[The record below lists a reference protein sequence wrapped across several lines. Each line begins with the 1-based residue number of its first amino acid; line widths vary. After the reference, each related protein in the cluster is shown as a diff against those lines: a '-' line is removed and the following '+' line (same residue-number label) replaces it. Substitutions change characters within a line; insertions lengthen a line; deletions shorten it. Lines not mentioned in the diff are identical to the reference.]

1 MKLNHF
7 FEKQNK
13 PIKKKTSF
21 TLNNVA
27 KEEELQNKINLLTQQ
42 IERKKN
48 VESKNDEL
56 KQKADHAFKEQKKAL
71 NSVADLEE
79 YKDKSELELNDL
91 RPKAQLLPQI
101 QKTLMETEERAL
113 AAVKDLNEIKLAKKT
128 QEKNIEF
135 LSKERVEFQ
144 RDYLNEV
151 KKTKNTLEEL
161 HKTQDTLKD
170 LQKKY
175 NNLESFVDKLSKINI
190 EQKKTLEQ
198 LEIEA
203 SYYEQEAEGAKEYM
217 AQLESRRDEVLDLL
231 NTVNSES
238 SKHDSTEKF
247 LSNKVTKAEAK
258 IVTLEKEYNDLKQE
272 AEYVASLARTY
283 KLELDKPRYESLSSI
298 SRKEGFTIPGIASA
312 KNYNKLHLGNA
323 KPTLLKFN

>member
-1 MKLNHF
+1 MKLNSF

-13 PIKKKTSF
+13 PLKKKTSF
-21 TLNNVA
+21 TLSNVA

-42 IERKKN
+42 LEHKKN

-79 YKDKSELELNDL
+79 YKDKSELEFEDI
-91 RPKAQLLPQI
+91 RPKAQLLPQV
-101 QKTLMETEERAL
+101 QKTLLETEERAL

-135 LSKERVEFQ
+135 LSKERVDFQ

-151 KKTKNTLEEL
+151 KKTKITLEEL
-161 HKTQDTLKD
+161 HKTQNTLTD
-170 LQKKY
+170 FQKKY
-175 NNLESFVDKLSKINI
+175 VQLESFVDKLSKINI

-198 LEIEA
+198 LEIET
-203 SYYEQEAEGAKEYM
+203 SYYEQEATGAKEYM

-231 NTVNSES
+231 NIVNAKG
-238 SKHDSTEKF
+238 SKQDSKEKF
-247 LSNKVTKAEAK
+247 LSNQITKAEAR
-258 IVTLEKEYNDLKQE
+258 IVILEKEYNDLKQE
-272 AEYVASLARTY
+272 AEYIASLARTY

-312 KNYNKLHLGNA
+312 KNYTKLHLGNA
-323 KPTLLKFN
+323 KPTLLKFK

>member
-231 NTVNSES
+231 NTVNSKS

>member
-21 TLNNVA
+21 TLNNAA
-27 KEEELQNKINLLTQQ
+27 KEEKLQNKINLLTQEL
-42 IERKKN
+42 ERKKN
-48 VESKNDEL
+48 VDNKNDEL

-71 NSVADLEE
+71 NLVADLEE
-79 YKDKSELELNDL
+79 YKDKSELEFEDI
-91 RPKAQLLPQI
+91 RPKAQLLPQV
-101 QKTLMETEERAL
+101 QRTLLETEERAL

-135 LSKERVEFQ
+135 LSKERVDFQ

-151 KKTKNTLEEL
+151 KKTKTTLEEL
-161 HKTQDTLKD
+161 HKTQDTLTD
-170 LQKKY
+170 FQKKY
-175 NNLESFVDKLSKINI
+175 VQLESFVDKLSKINI

-198 LEIEA
+198 LEIET
-203 SYYEQEAEGAKEYM
+203 SYYEQEATGAKEYM

-231 NTVNSES
+231 NIVNAKG
-238 SKHDSTEKF
+238 SKQDSKEKF
-247 LSNKVTKAEAK
+247 LSNQVTKAEAK
-258 IVTLEKEYNDLKQE
+258 IVILEKEYNNLKQE

-312 KNYNKLHLGNA
+312 KNYTKLHLGNA
-323 KPTLLKFN
+323 KPTLLKFK